1 MIQLSE
7 NTENKITETDER
19 EGLVKKIISHLRPYI
34 MGDGGDIEFVSLED
48 DIVYIRLLGA
58 CVGCS
63 MIDVTLNNGIKNWI
77 MEEVPS
83 VKDVVMVQ
91 DVMDN
96 SSLYSF

>member
-7 NTENKITETDER
+7 ITENKITETDER

>member
-7 NTENKITETDER
+7 NTENIITETDER

>member
-19 EGLVKKIISHLRPYI
+19 EGLIKKIISHLRPYI

>member
-19 EGLVKKIISHLRPYI
+19 ERLIKKIISHLRPYI

>member
-7 NTENKITETDER
+7 NTEIKKTETDER
-19 EGLVKKIISHLRPYI
+19 ETHVKKIVSHLRPYI
-34 MGDGGDIEFVSLED
+34 MGEGGDIEFVSLED

-83 VKDVVMVQ
+83 IKDVVMVQ
-91 DVMDN
+91 DVMTD

>member
-7 NTENKITETDER
+7 STEIKKTETDER
-19 EGLVKKIISHLRPYI
+19 ETHVKKIVSHLRPYI
-34 MGDGGDIEFVSLED
+34 MGDGGDIEFVSLKD

-83 VKDVVMVQ
+83 IKDVVMVQ
-91 DVMDN
+91 DVMTDSN
-96 SSLYSF
+96 LYSF

>member
-1 MIQLSE
+1 MIKLSE
-7 NTENKITETDER
+7 NTENKIAETDER

-96 SSLYSF
+96 SSFYSF

>member
-7 NTENKITETDER
+7 NTENIITETDER

-34 MGDGGDIEFVSLED
+34 MGDGVDIEFVSLED